1 MECNC
6 FGARVKRLSAID
18 IGTNTIL
25 MLIADVDSTGEIRV
39 VRDEHV
45 IARLGKGVD
54 NNRIIL
60 PETFERVFGYLT
72 EYKRIHENEHSERMI
87 ACGTSALR
95 DAANS
100 REFIQFIR
108 TKIGIDITILS
119 GDEEADLTYLGGVSE
134 FVGPDRAQQF
144 VVLDIGGGS
153 TEVVLGKSLNV
164 ESKVSLNIG
173 SVRLTERFLKTSPP
187 LPSGLKEAQEY
198 IRVHVRAL
206 ADLAKGTQCI
216 GVAGTLI
223 TLAAIDLQLQTYE
236 RNRVSG
242 HVLALAVIESIFD
255 RLKGKRLEELKA
267 IPQILPQRADIILAG
282 IMILLEVMKKIGV
295 EQITVSDRG
304 LRYGILM
311 KAAREYNNRSER

>member
-1 MECNC
+1 
-6 FGARVKRLSAID
+6 
-18 IGTNTIL
+18 
-25 MLIADVDSTGEIRV
+25 
-39 VRDEHV
+39 
-45 IARLGKGVD
+45 
-54 NNRIIL
+54 
-60 PETFERVFGYLT
+60 
-72 EYKRIHENEHSERMI
+72 MI

-108 TKIGIDITILS
+108 TKIGIDITILT

-134 FVGPDRAQQF
+134 FIGSNRSQQF

-153 TEVVLGKSLNV
+153 TEVVVGKSSNV
-164 ESKVSLNIG
+164 ESKVSLDIG

-198 IRVHVRAL
+198 IRVQVRAL
-206 ADLAKGTQCI
+206 ADLANRTRCI
-216 GVAGTLI
+216 GVAWTLT
-223 TLAAIDLQLQTYE
+223 TLAAIDLQLQTYD

-255 RLKGKRLEELKA
+255 RLKGKRLEELKV

-295 EQITVSDRG
+295 EQITASDRG